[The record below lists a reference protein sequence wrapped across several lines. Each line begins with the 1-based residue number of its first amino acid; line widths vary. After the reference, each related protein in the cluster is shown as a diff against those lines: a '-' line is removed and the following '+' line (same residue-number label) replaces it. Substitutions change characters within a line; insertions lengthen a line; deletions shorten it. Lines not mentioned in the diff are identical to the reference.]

1 MQDPRVPSSLTFP
14 VSHFSEG
21 RLLLFGNAGGAIY
34 DEAADTWLA
43 TETIAGVSAPGYF
56 LSGDR
61 YVDFGHA
68 PRLLDLTS
76 GGWTDL
82 PSDAAGLEVDPNQ
95 SYGWTIQVWSGRTFF
110 RWGLFIEP
118 SCTNAIDSDCQPPLS
133 IVSGAM
139 YTLSD

>member
-1 MQDPRVPSSLTFP
+1 
-14 VSHFSEG
+14 
-21 RLLLFGNAGGAIY
+21 
-34 DEAADTWLA
+34 
-43 TETIAGVSAPGYF
+43 
-56 LSGDR
+56 
-61 YVDFGHA
+61 
-68 PRLLDLTS
+68 
-76 GGWTDL
+76 
-82 PSDAAGLEVDPNQ
+82 LEVDPNQ